1 METTKVRE
9 ILARLPG
16 QARPWAAHFWLD
28 AVLFALAVLCMGA
41 AVYVW
46 AQPEW
51 TRRADIAAFN
61 QGITAY
67 ETPAERGTSALEKAR
82 RYLER
87 ALDGS
92 NDQTLRAL
100 ALYNLGTMA
109 GQDALND
116 IRSVRESYAAEGREA
131 DPSNVTLAA
140 ARRQVEE
147 AISRLGEAI
156 RLDPSLDD
164 AKFNLELLAREP
176 GEQEVSGQRYAPG
189 EVDKGY

>member
-1 METTKVRE
+1 METKVRE
-9 ILARLPG
+9 TLARLPG
-16 QARPWAAHFWLD
+16 QARPWVARFWLD
-28 AVLFALAVLCMGA
+28 AALFALAALCMA
-41 AVYVW
+41 AGTCLW

-51 TRRADIAAFN
+51 TRRTDIADFN
-61 QGITAY
+61 KGITAY
-67 ETPAERGTSALEKAR
+67 AAPPARGTSSLEKAR
-82 RYLER
+82 RYLEK

-92 NDQTLRAL
+92 DDAALRAL

-109 GQDALND
+109 GQDALKD
-116 IRSVRESYAAEGREA
+116 IRAVRQAYAAEGRQE

-140 ARRQVEE
+140 ARRQVQE
-147 AISRLGEAI
+147 AISRLAEAV

-176 GEQEVSGQRYAPG
+176 AEQETSGQRYAPG